1 MIEAVV
7 WERAGEN
14 AKSILGLDLGSG
26 DIGDYVCRQLMWVYT
41 YGDIAYFCA
50 LRFVHCNC
58 L

>member
-41 YGDIAYFCA
+41 YET
-50 LRFVHCNC
+50 
-58 L
+58 